1 MGLWGKTA
9 IFSRRHSDDDGP
21 DVGAGK
27 PPGPGK
33 LNSFFADV
41 AEQAGRLNNE
51 IVDVSGH
58 VDGLAETVKSQALA
72 FGELGGAA
80 KVMREMLEAITK
92 RAQNTNDSLGLTRNK
107 VQASRSTAETGI
119 AEVTRL
125 VGAVQG
131 MGQELNEFRSALQG
145 VAEVAMKVGRI
156 AQQTNLLALNATI
169 EASRAGAL
177 GAGFAVVARE
187 VKELARQASRDT
199 RQISEAVERLSV
211 QAERLL
217 SHGSSTVN
225 QAGTVQS
232 GAAALGEVLN
242 LVDNAMEGACVETS
256 KIAEGAGTAG
266 ARVAEVQS
274 ALSTLADQVADSA
287 RSLEDTR
294 SRVAGLIRVG
304 ESLVEITIASGAKTQ
319 DTPFVRQ
326 VVAVAAKI
334 SKAFDEAVA
343 KGEIKL
349 SDLLSRRLEPIAGTN
364 PQQVLAPF
372 TAFTDRVLP
381 QFPGADAGLRRPH
394 RVLRRRRRAGVS
406 AHAQPQVLAHAR
418 ARSDLERGQLPQ
430 PAHLQRS
437 GRTGGRP
444 QRAPLSGSDLPPRHG
459 RGELRDDEGR
469 VGADL
474 RERQTLGRLAPGLQ
488 GLRARGCDISG
499 HRLT

>member
-9 IFSRRHSDDDGP
+9 IFSRRHTDDDGP

-33 LNSFFADV
+33 LNNFFADV

-72 FGELGGAA
+72 FGELGGSA
-80 KVMREMLEAITK
+80 KVMREMLEAITH
-92 RAQNTNDSLGLTRNK
+92 RAQSTNDSLGLTRNK
-107 VQASRSTAETGI
+107 VQTSRSTAETGI

-242 LVDNAMEGACVETS
+242 IVDNAMEGACVETS
-256 KIAEGAGTAG
+256 KIAEGAVTAG

-274 ALSTLADQVADSA
+274 ALSTLTDQVAASA

-343 KGEIKL
+343 NGEIKL
-349 SDLLSRRLEPIAGTN
+349 SDLLSRRLDPIAGTN

-381 QFPGADAGLRRPH
+381 QFQEPMLEFDARIVFCAAVDEQGYLPTHNRKYSHAPGPDPTWNAANCRNRRIFNDRVGLAAGRNERRYLVQTYRRDMGGGNFAMMKDVSAPIFVNGKHWGGLR
-394 RVLRRRRRAGVS
+394 
-406 AHAQPQVLAHAR
+406 LAYK
-418 ARSDLERGQLPQ
+418 
-430 PAHLQRS
+430 
-437 GRTGGRP
+437 
-444 QRAPLSGSDLPPRHG
+444 
-459 RGELRDDEGR
+459 
-469 VGADL
+469 V
-474 RERQTLGRLAPGLQ
+474 
-488 GLRARGCDISG
+488 
-499 HRLT
+499 

>member
-381 QFPGADAGLRRPH
+381 QFQEPMLDFDARIVFCAAVDEQGYLPTHNRKYSHTPGPDPTWNAANCRNRRIFNDRVGLAAGRNERPYLVQTYRRDMGGGNFAMMKDVSAPIFVNGKHWGGLR
-394 RVLRRRRRAGVS
+394 
-406 AHAQPQVLAHAR
+406 LAYK
-418 ARSDLERGQLPQ
+418 
-430 PAHLQRS
+430 
-437 GRTGGRP
+437 
-444 QRAPLSGSDLPPRHG
+444 
-459 RGELRDDEGR
+459 
-469 VGADL
+469 V
-474 RERQTLGRLAPGLQ
+474 
-488 GLRARGCDISG
+488 
-499 HRLT
+499 